1 MVDITG
7 GGKFVDEMRY
17 PSTWNPEQAQ
27 AAWSVTK
34 EKAKEAGVDVLD
46 WLSETAF
53 GGTENPQGL
62 GQRALAAVSHPL
74 RVANELTMEHGLPK
88 GTIPFV
94 NYDPIGA
101 LLGLFA
107 GGIGIPAHKW
117 ATGEDVTKLDA
128 IIGALTAAG
137 PVVAGS
143 VRGTTSLAKKMV
155 PEAAQESVDLAR
167 RKVLKAAGVATGG
180 MLAPVVATKVALKT
194 AATTV
199 AGNVAV
205 AAGGMAETFMLSIG
219 KLLDNAVEELA
230 DVSKVVRASDPSP
243 SSMIKMT
250 KEQTATRNFFERFR
264 EIIEDSLGTSEK
276 GHPVNA
282 IQRIRDDTSI
292 ASLGDMT
299 DVQRDYLKG
308 LTQHE
313 YMSPEPSAR
322 RIRIHDV
329 LTDESNEVMT
339 ALKAEQ
345 KSIKTAQRR
354 FDEEWHTDDAYE
366 GGWVDEPQY
375 TRHERISDFSN
386 PQRRMEA
393 LKEYESLVKRL
404 EDNEDAIQT
413 LYQSAQDVKWGLM
426 HIEHLSQTDP
436 DTLIR
441 VLNQIINEAKLAP
454 KGKNFDELMELRG
467 FGLRPQ
473 NKQLVLEDRS
483 EMLRTWRVHGNEDI
497 GNLARQLLKELGEEP
512 DAARIL
518 SGDIGRTYQPPTSR
532 RVRTQYEGESKREF
546 TKERYFDEEGRL
558 DEYSA
563 GRRSGSKYWMSDEGL
578 RWYSGKVRK
587 K

>member
-1 MVDITG
+1 MANETG
-7 GGKFVDEMRY
+7 AGNFVDEMRY

-53 GGTENPQGL
+53 GGTENPEGL

-74 RVANELTMEHGLPK
+74 REANKLTVEHGLPK
-88 GTIPFV
+88 GTIPFA

-101 LLGLFA
+101 LFGLFA
-107 GGIGIPAHKW
+107 GGLGIPVNKW
-117 ATGEDVTKLDA
+117 AKGEDVTNLDA

-137 PVVAGS
+137 PVVGGS

-155 PEAAQESVDLAR
+155 PEVAQESVDLAR

-180 MLAPVVATKVALKT
+180 MLAPVIGAKVALKT

-219 KLLDNAVEELA
+219 KLLDNAVEELG

-375 TRHERISDFSN
+375 TRHERISDISD
-386 PQRRMEA
+386 PQTRMQA

-404 EDNEDAIQT
+404 EDNEDAIKT

-454 KGKNFDELMELRG
+454 KGKNFDELMKLRG

-483 EMLRTWRVHGNEDI
+483 EMLRTWRVHGDEDI

-518 SGDIGRTYQPPTSR
+518 SGDIGRTYEGPTSR

-558 DEYSA
+558 DEYAA

-578 RWYSGKVRK
+578 RLRPQKGKK
-587 K
+587 

>member
-1 MVDITG
+1 MVDVTG

-74 RVANELTMEHGLPK
+74 RVANELTMDRGLS
-88 GTIPFV
+88 GAIPFA
-94 NYDPIGA
+94 NYDPIGG

-128 IIGALTAAG
+128 IVGALTAAG
-137 PVVAGS
+137 PVVGGTL
-143 VRGTTSLAKKMV
+143 RGTTSLAKKMV

-180 MLAPVVATKVALKT
+180 MLAPVIGAKVALKT

-230 DVSKVVRASDPSP
+230 DVSKVVRTSDPSP

-558 DEYSA
+558 DEYAA
-563 GRRSGSKYWMSDEGL
+563 GRRQYGKTYPRNEIEDWLDGSK
-578 RWYSGKVRK
+578 K
-587 K
+587 

>member
-1 MVDITG
+1 MVDVTG

-53 GGTENPQGL
+53 GGTENPEGL

-74 RVANELTMEHGLPK
+74 REANKLTVEHGLPK
-88 GTIPFV
+88 GTIPFA

-101 LLGLFA
+101 LFGLFA
-107 GGIGIPAHKW
+107 GGLGIPVNKW
-117 ATGEDVTKLDA
+117 AKGEDVTNLDA

-137 PVVAGS
+137 PVVGGS

-180 MLAPVVATKVALKT
+180 MLAPVIGAKVALKT

-219 KLLDNAVEELA
+219 KLLDNAVEELG

-375 TRHERISDFSN
+375 TRHERISDISD
-386 PQRRMEA
+386 PQTRMQA

-404 EDNEDAIQT
+404 EDNEDAIKT

-454 KGKNFDELMELRG
+454 KGKNFDELMKLRG

-483 EMLRTWRVHGNEDI
+483 EMLRTWRVHGDEDI

-518 SGDIGRTYQPPTSR
+518 SGDIGRTYEGPTSR

-558 DEYSA
+558 DEYAA

-578 RWYSGKVRK
+578 RLRPQKGKK
-587 K
+587 

>member
-7 GGKFVDEMRY
+7 AGKFVDEVRY
-17 PSTWNPEQAQ
+17 PSTWNPEEAQ
-27 AAWSVTK
+27 AAWSVSK

-53 GGTENPQGL
+53 GGTKNPEGW
-62 GQRALAAVSHPL
+62 GQQALAKISYPFRL
-74 RVANELTMEHGLPK
+74 ANEMSVDYL
-88 GTIPFV
+88 GTKPSMRSI
-94 NYDPIGA
+94 DPVG
-101 LLGLFA
+101 GLFGLVA
-107 GGIGIPAHKW
+107 GGFGIPANKW
-117 ATGEDVTKLDA
+117 ATGEDVTNLDA
-128 IIGALTAAG
+128 IIGALTATG
-137 PVVAGS
+137 PVVGGA

-180 MLAPVVATKVALKT
+180 MLAPVIATKVALKG
-194 AATTV
+194 AAATV

-329 LTDESNEVMT
+329 LTDESTEVMT

-345 KSIKTAQRR
+345 KSIKTAQRK
-354 FDEEWHTDDAYE
+354 FDEEWHVDEAYE

-375 TRHERISDFSN
+375 TRHERITDISD
-386 PQRRMEA
+386 PQTRMEA
-393 LKEYESLVKRL
+393 LKAYESLVKRL
-404 EDNEDAIQT
+404 EDNEDAIKT

-436 DTLIR
+436 DKLIR

-454 KGKNFDELMELRG
+454 KGKSFDELMELRG

-518 SGDIGRTYQPPTSR
+518 SGDIGRTYEGPTSG

-558 DEYSA
+558 DEYAA

-578 RWYSGKVRK
+578 RLRPQKGKK
-587 K
+587 